1 MSSNFSTDTNFYD
14 YTSLYGNPT
23 DAYGGMASWGN
34 TPATG
39 AINTSQFMSPQMLAN
54 YAAPVGIADKLR
66 DFNSQYGSTITGGLE
81 AAAGLW
87 GAYNG
92 MQQTK
97 IAKQQMANSLNQWN
111 KSYANQVSSY
121 NTRLEDRQ
129 NARVAAQGA
138 NQQDTASYMAN
149 NRLK

>member
-1 MSSNFSTDTNFYD
+1 MEPEFNLDDLTTNYNWLGTKSNAN
-14 YTSLYGNPT
+14 
-23 DAYGGMASWGN
+23 AYVDMPSWGD
-34 TPATG
+34 TPQQSLEFPKIPGFG
-39 AINTSQFMSPQMLAN
+39 A
-54 YAAPVGIADKLR
+54 KLR
-66 DFNSQYGSTITGGLE
+66 DINSQYGSTITGGLQ

-97 IAKQQMANSLNQWN
+97 LAKQQMANSLNQWN
-111 KSYANQVSSY
+111 KSYDNQVASY

-129 NARVAAQGA
+129 RARVTAQGDY
-138 NQQDTASYMAN
+138 QQDVDSYMAK